1 MVVQIHSK
9 AALCK
14 KIGKIDVQEM
24 EREREKRRE
33 RERER
38 ERDRERIK
46 RAAEIW
52 FSKSTKIRK

>member
-38 ERDRERIK
+38 ERIK

-52 FSKSTKIRK
+52 LSKSTK